1 MNRSKLEI
9 YAEERFGPPDA
20 ADEAV
25 EVDPAPSRSRREP
38 PRRRRRERR
47 GGLGVLG
54 TIKLVLMLGPMAI
67 LIGGPLVTECGRLN
81 QSSWMPEMLH
91 RTACARR
98 DLTDRVSNLEGQLRA
113 VATGFR

>member
-1 MNRSKLEI
+1 MKRSKLEI

-20 ADEAV
+20 ADEV
-25 EVDPAPSRSRREP
+25 VKVDPASSRWRREP
-38 PRRRRRERR
+38 ARRRRRERR

-67 LIGGPLVTECGRLN
+67 LIVGPLVTECGRFN
-81 QSSWMPEMLH
+81 QSSWMPEMLY

-113 VATGFR
+113 VAAGFR

>member
-1 MNRSKLEI
+1 MKRSKLEI
-9 YAEERFGPPDA
+9 YAEEHFGPPDA
-20 ADEAV
+20 ADE
-25 EVDPAPSRSRREP
+25 VDPAPSQSRREP
-38 PRRRRRERR
+38 ARRRRRERR

-67 LIGGPLVTECGRLN
+67 LLGGPLVTECGRSN

-98 DLTDRVSNLEGQLRA
+98 DLTDRVSHLEGQLRA
-113 VATGFR
+113 VAAGFR